1 MYFAVEDTNLEN
13 VDILLDLLKLYKKRG
28 ELTKL
33 KDIVTCKKVEK
44 MVGITNSNMVGI
56 KRSLTQSNNPQ
67 ENSIQTNKKRVQK

>member
-33 KDIVTCKKVEK
+33 KDIVNCKKVEK
-44 MVGITNSNMVGI
+44 MVGISSNMVGI
-56 KRSLTQSNNPQ
+56 KRSLTQSS
-67 ENSIQTNKKRVQK
+67 NS